1 MKMSFVLLLM
11 HFASGAAWAA
21 MVWGLPWEL
30 LRTWRVAPGRTV
42 LIWGTAAGVGLA
54 WAGGWGTAALAAG
67 AAHTLFIVKQTW
79 SHLATWGWQ
88 DRARTTEQQA
98 QLMDLRAQIARLH
111 EQERMAMRIH
121 QTETETQVL
130 GDAFRRFDAMLMTIE
145 NHLALGDEARAERL
159 ITLFG
164 KHLRGI
170 LNEASSPFI
179 RLRDTFESIR
189 NYLTLMEA
197 LTDERL
203 MIDLDDGMIEPE
215 HHGRMTRNLAIT
227 PWVESQTWPLFEAVE
242 LQTDIAQSHLI
253 TADLEGGEVVFRL
266 DDSEAFR
273 LKLMG
278 APDPALRSSQRA

>member
-1 MKMSFVLLLM
+1 MKMSFVFLLM
-11 HFASGAAWAA
+11 HFSAGAAWGA

-30 LRTWRVAPGRTV
+30 LKTWGIAPGRV
-42 LIWGTAAGVGLA
+42 LLA
-54 WAGGWGTAALAAG
+54 WVGALAAG
-67 AAHTLFIVKQTW
+67 WYLPEVMASVVFLAATLHTLLSVYKTW
-79 SHLATWGWQ
+79 NHLNKWGVQ
-88 DRARTTEQQA
+88 DRAQTSEQQA
-98 QLMDLRAQIARLH
+98 QLMDLRAQLARLH
-111 EQERMAMRIH
+111 EQERMAIRIQ

-130 GDAFRRFDAMLMTIE
+130 GDAFRRFDAMLLTIE

-179 RLRDTFESIR
+179 RLRDTLEAIR

-203 MIDLDDGMIEPE
+203 LIDLDDGMIEPE

-227 PWVESQTWPLFEAVE
+227 PWIEAQTWPLFEAVE
-242 LQTDIAQSHLI
+242 LQSNVAAPHLI

-266 DDSEAFR
+266 DEKESFR

-278 APDPALRSSQRA
+278 APDPALRVHQRA